1 MTEGERKI
9 RFTDLEWDYL
19 GRLPMDSKWDAFL
32 IQNGMIRENQFL
44 DLRLTPVVSR
54 LDRQPEVISGRVN
67 SIVLS
72 RVENE
77 REGNADVYVAKFDI
91 QKGEKGLFLIPEKKL
106 PTDKA
111 SSSFSQEEV
120 YRILTEDNGL
130 FFVVEER

>member
-1 MTEGERKI
+1 MTEEERKTGL
-9 RFTDLEWDYL
+9 TDLEWDYL
-19 GRLPMDSKWDAFL
+19 GRLPMDSKLDTFL

-77 REGNADVYVAKFDI
+77 KEGNADVYVAKFDI
-91 QKGEKGLFLIPEKKL
+91 QKGEKGLFLIPEKRIPSDMQFPKF
-106 PTDKA
+106 K
-111 SSSFSQEEV
+111 QEEI
-120 YRILTEDNGL
+120 YETLTENYGL
-130 FFVVEER
+130 FFVVEMR